1 MPHPIMP
8 AALLLLLPLGCM
20 ADQPESQTASQ
31 PTPALTLTLEP
42 IATVRLGA
50 FLSGAAE
57 IVAHDP
63 ASQRLFVVNGADN
76 TIEILSFNDP
86 ARMVRIG
93 TIDMNPFGGGVNS
106 VAVHNGLVATAIG
119 ATVRTDPG
127 RMALFDI
134 SGNLLASVEVGALP
148 DMVCFTPDGRRILTA
163 NEGEPSD
170 DYSIDPEGSVSI
182 IELPADPRQLG
193 PDHVRT
199 ADFRRFNDVPIH
211 PEIRIF
217 GPGAS
222 VAQDLEPEYI
232 AVCPDSI
239 TAYVVLQENNAL
251 AVVDLE
257 SAAVTE
263 LISLG
268 YKDHSLP
275 DSGFDASDRD
285 ERINIRQWPVF
296 GLYQPDTIRMFVAR
310 DGRRYLV
317 TADEGDTRGYPGF
330 DETARVRDLKLD
342 PEAFPDAAWL
352 QENANLGRLTV
363 ARTMGDDNADGQHQ
377 RLFAFGGRGFSIRET
392 NGQIVFESGDEF
404 EHIIARQTPTLFNT
418 DNAPDATFKNRSD
431 NRGPEPEALAI
442 GRVGER
448 DYAFIGLERTGGI
461 MVYDITQPVLSR
473 FVHYWT
479 NRDHTDIRAQ
489 TGDLGPECLIFIT
502 AEDSPT
508 GQPLLVSANEI
519 SGTVTVMRLVIN
531 P

>member
-1 MPHPIMP
+1 MPHPVTA
-8 AALLLLLPLGCM
+8 AALLLLLSLGCTP
-20 ADQPESQTASQ
+20 DRPQTPPEPAKVR
-31 PTPALTLTLEP
+31 PALSLEP
-42 IATVRLGA
+42 IATIRLGE
-50 FLSGAAE
+50 FLAGAAE

-63 ASQRLFVVNGADN
+63 IRQRLLVVNGADN
-76 TIEILSFNDP
+76 SIEILSFEDP
-86 ARMVRIG
+86 ARLTRIA

-106 VAVHNGLVATAIG
+106 VAVHNGLVAAAVG
-119 ATVRTDPG
+119 AKARTDPG
-127 RMALFDI
+127 RMVLFDT
-134 SGNLLASVEVGALP
+134 SGEHLSDVEVGALP

-170 DYSIDPEGSVSI
+170 DYAIDPEGSISI
-182 IELPADPRQLG
+182 IEVPSDPRQLG
-193 PDHVRT
+193 PHHVRT

-232 AVCPDSI
+232 AVCPDSV

-257 SAAVTE
+257 SAMVTE
-263 LISLG
+263 LIPLG

-275 DSGFDASDRD
+275 DHGFDASDRD
-285 ERINIRQWPVF
+285 GSINIRHWPVF

-310 DGRRYLV
+310 DGQRYLV

-330 DETARVRDLKLD
+330 DETARVRDLTLD
-342 PEAFPDAAWL
+342 PEAFPDAEWL
-352 QENANLGRLTV
+352 QDNTNLGRLTV
-363 ARTMGDDNADGQHQ
+363 ARTMGDDNADGRHQ
-377 RLFAFGGRGFSIRET
+377 RLFAFGTRGFSIRQT
-392 NGQIVFESGDEF
+392 SGQLVFESGDEF
-404 EHIIARQTPTLFNT
+404 EHITARQTPTLFNT

-442 GRVGER
+442 GRVGDR

-461 MVYDITQPVLSR
+461 MVYDITVPSESR

-479 NRDHTDIRAQ
+479 NRDPTNIRAQ

-502 AEDSPT
+502 AQDSPT

-519 SGTVTVMRLVIN
+519 SGTVTVMRIITR
-531 P
+531 